1 MDFKNLLNHNL
12 TKCKLTVV
20 VILCFVMATL
30 TGFVTANKNITIVA
44 DGNEM
49 VVNTVYDNPKNILKQ
64 AGIKL
69 NNGDDYTVSTDKIT
83 DNSVITINRAMPVNV
98 EIDGDIKTVRTTKKT
113 VGELISS
120 MNLDEDKYFVEG
132 DKNTQLH
139 TDAKVKVL
147 NVSSKLVLRDEV
159 QNYQVIKEPDSALA
173 RGNEE
178 VIQVGRNGLNRLLVR
193 EKYHKGVKVGEE
205 VVQTSQLVRPVDQVI
220 REGTAEP
227 KIQSTIGLR
236 SYSQVL
242 YMEASAYLP
251 YDGGGAGYTALGI
264 PARYGVVAVDP
275 DIIPLGTRLYIPG
288 YGEAIAADT
297 GGAINGYMID
307 LCMEDYTQA
316 IAFGRRGVEVY
327 ILD

>member
-1 MDFKNLLNHNL
+1 MDFKNLLSHNL
-12 TKCKLTVV
+12 TKCKLTAVV
-20 VILCFVMATL
+20 VLCFAMATL
-30 TGFVTANKNITIVA
+30 TGFVTANKNVTIVA
-44 DGNEM
+44 DGNKM

-98 EIDGDIKTVRTTKKT
+98 EIDVDIKTVRTTKKT

-236 SYSQVL
+236 SYSQIL
-242 YMEASAYLP
+242 YMEASSYLP

-275 DIIPLGTRLYIPG
+275 DIIPLGTRVYIPG

>member
-1 MDFKNLLNHNL
+1 
-12 TKCKLTVV
+12 
-20 VILCFVMATL
+20 
-30 TGFVTANKNITIVA
+30 
-44 DGNEM
+44 
-49 VVNTVYDNPKNILKQ
+49 
-64 AGIKL
+64 
-69 NNGDDYTVSTDKIT
+69 
-83 DNSVITINRAMPVNV
+83 
-98 EIDGDIKTVRTTKKT
+98 
-113 VGELISS
+113 

-132 DKNTQLH
+132 GKDTQLH

-159 QNYQVIKEPDSALA
+159 QNYQVIKEPDSSMI

-178 VIQVGRNGLNRLLVR
+178 VIQAGRNGLNRLLVR
-193 EKYHKGVKVGEE
+193 EKYHKGIKVGEE
-205 VVQTSQLVRPVDQVI
+205 VVQTSQLVRPVNQVI

-227 KIQSTIGLR
+227 MNTIGLR

-275 DIIPLGTRLYIPG
+275 DIIPLGTRVYIPG

-316 IAFGRRGVEVY
+316 IAFWSSWCRSF
-327 ILD
+327 IFLD

>member
-1 MDFKNLLNHNL
+1 MDFKNLLSHNL
-12 TKCKLTVV
+12 TKCKLTAVV
-20 VILCFVMATL
+20 VLCFAMATL
-30 TGFVTANKNITIVA
+30 TGFVTANKNVTIVA

-236 SYSQVL
+236 SYSQML

>member
-1 MDFKNLLNHNL
+1 MDFKNLLSHNL
-12 TKCKLTVV
+12 TKCKLTAVV
-20 VILCFVMATL
+20 VLCFAMATL
-30 TGFVTANKNITIVA
+30 TGFVTANKNVTIVA

-159 QNYQVIKEPDSALA
+159 QNYQVIKEPDSSMI

-178 VIQVGRNGLNRLLVR
+178 VIQAGRNGLNRLLVR
-193 EKYHKGVKVGEE
+193 EKYHKGIKVGEE
-205 VVQTSQLVRPVDQVI
+205 VVQTSQLVRPVNQVI

-236 SYSQVL
+236 SYSQML

-275 DIIPLGTRLYIPG
+275 DIIPLGTRVYIPG

>member
-1 MDFKNLLNHNL
+1 MDFKNLLSHNL
-12 TKCKLTVV
+12 TKCKLTAVV
-20 VILCFVMATL
+20 VLCFAMATL
-30 TGFVTANKNITIVA
+30 TGFVTANKNVTIVA
-44 DGNEM
+44 DGNKM

-236 SYSQVL
+236 SYSQML

-275 DIIPLGTRLYIPG
+275 DIIPLGTRVYIPG